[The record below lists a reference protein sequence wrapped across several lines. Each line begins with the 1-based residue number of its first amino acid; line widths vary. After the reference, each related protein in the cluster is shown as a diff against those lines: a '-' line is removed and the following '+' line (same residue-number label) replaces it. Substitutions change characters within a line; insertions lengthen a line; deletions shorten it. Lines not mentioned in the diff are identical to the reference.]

1 MEGQIVEIKI
11 DSVGRRGDGVG
22 AWKGHPVFVPRALPG
37 EMVRVRLAEERDKGY
52 SGQLVELMNP
62 SAERVNAPCPYF
74 DRCGGCSLQHWKVE
88 SYRKWKVER
97 VPMLLERSGVKVGM
111 WKQPVFVPD
120 HTRRR
125 ATLAAFVQNHTIRLG
140 YHRARSHDITDIP
153 DCMILT
159 PRLQAMVNLL
169 RPHLVGIITDSIPAD
184 IFVQDTGLAFDVM
197 ITGAVGHRRTP
208 TSAEREAMAK
218 MAAECSLARVSWRE
232 DDRDEPEIIVQRT
245 PVAKKMGTLTVSLPP
260 GAFMQPSA
268 EGEAALI
275 EAALA
280 PIREARAEKTADLF
294 CGCGTFA
301 GPLLELGAV
310 IAAES
315 EGPSVAALKAT
326 KAKNLNAQVRNL
338 FSNPLADKDLNALDA
353 VIFDPPRMG
362 AKEQSGALA
371 RSPVPLVVGVSCN
384 PSTFT
389 RDALILQQGG
399 YRLESMQIIDQFV
412 WSAHMELVGVFRR

>member
-11 DSVGRRGDGVG
+11 DSVGRRGDGVS

-37 EMVRVRLAEERDKGY
+37 EVVRVRLVDERDKGY

-62 SAERVNAPCPYF
+62 SPERVNAPCPYF
-74 DRCGGCSLQHWKVE
+74 DRCGGCSLQHWQPD
-88 SYRKWKVER
+88 SYRRWKVER
-97 VPMLLERSGVKVGM
+97 VPMLLERSDVKVGV
-111 WKQPVFVPD
+111 WKPPVFIPD

-140 YHRARSHDITDIP
+140 YHRARSHDITDIS

-159 PRLQAMVNLL
+159 PRLQAMVNSL
-169 RPHLVGIITDSIPAD
+169 RPHLVNIITDSIPAD
-184 IFVQDTGLAFDVM
+184 VFVQDTGLTFDVM
-197 ITGAVGHRRTP
+197 ITGAVGHRRVP
-208 TSAEREAMAK
+208 TSAERAAIAT
-218 MAAECSLARVSWRE
+218 MAADCNLARVSWRAG
-232 DDRDEPEIIVQRT
+232 DRDEPEIIVQRS
-245 PVAKKMGTLTVSLPP
+245 PVAKKIGRLTVNLPP
-260 GAFMQPSA
+260 GSFMQPSA
-268 EGEAALI
+268 EGEAALV

-280 PIREARAEKTADLF
+280 PIREARAEKSADLF
-294 CGCGTFA
+294 CGCGTFT
-301 GPLLELGAV
+301 GPLLNLGPV
-310 IAAES
+310 LAAES
-315 EGPSVAALKAT
+315 EEPSVAALKAT
-326 KAKNLNAQVRNL
+326 KAKNLNVQARNL
-338 FSNPLADKDLNALDA
+338 FSNPLADKDMNALDA

-362 AKEQSGALA
+362 AKEQAGALA

-412 WSAHMELVGVFRR
+412 WSAHMELVGIFRR

>member
-1 MEGQIVEIKI
+1 MDKQIVEIKI

-37 EMVRVRLAEERDKGY
+37 EVVRVRLAENRDKGY

-62 SAERVNAPCPYF
+62 SVERVGAPCPYF
-74 DRCGGCSLQHWKVE
+74 ENCGGCSLQHWNVE

-97 VPMLLERSGVKVGM
+97 VPMLLERSGVKVGA
-111 WKQPVFVPD
+111 WKPTIFIPD

-140 YHRARSHDITDIP
+140 YHRARSHDITDIS
-153 DCMILT
+153 DCMVLT
-159 PRLQAMVNLL
+159 PRLQAMVNSL
-169 RPHLVGIITDSIPAD
+169 RPHLVNIITDSIPAD
-184 IFVQDTGLAFDVM
+184 VFVQDTGLAFDVM

-218 MAAECSLARVSWRE
+218 MAADCNLARVSWRA
-232 DDRDEPEIIVQRT
+232 DDRDETESVVHRL
-245 PVAKKMGTLTVSLPP
+245 PVAKKSGALTVNLPP

-268 EGEAALI
+268 EGEAALV
-275 EAALA
+275 EAVMA
-280 PIREARAEKTADLF
+280 PVREARTEKSADLF

-301 GPLLELGAV
+301 GPLLEFGPV
-310 IAAES
+310 VAAES
-315 EGPSVAALKAT
+315 EGPSATALKAA
-326 KAKNLNAQVRNL
+326 KAKNLVVQARNL

-362 AKEQSGALA
+362 AKEQAVALA